1 MRVGGALGVLAMARD
16 TYNPGSGGSSVLL
29 VTGPEPVALP
39 EGLSGF
45 TGDLTR
51 AGRDLLVEMPDGTA
65 LRLVDYFTHGAPD
78 LVHANDAV
86 LPGAVAERLAGPLA
100 PGQYAQAGGADLGAP
115 IGQVETLEGSAEVQR
130 ADGTVVA
137 LRVGTEIFANDLV
150 TTGEGSTAALTFLD
164 GTVFT
169 LAADSRMLI
178 DNLIYDPNGGQNA
191 SGFNLIQ
198 GGFVFIAGAIAPT
211 GNMEVTTP
219 TASMGIRGTTVSV
232 EIRTDEGVTRV
243 QVALNPDPDGGLGRI
258 ELFDLQGNLLGTITT
273 TDISWIV
280 SPVEGETR
288 VLERSFAP
296 DSPESALLD
305 TAIRAFQSA
314 ITRAQSGS
322 ATQTDGS
329 GTPDVILDFGEDG
342 TFDENIFGDDEGG
355 DALIDLIRYIVDG
368 DDTVTLPNL
377 APVAVPI
384 DAGSVAETA
393 APVVIDLLAGQRD
406 PNGDTLS
413 IADVT
418 VTAGGTAVAFTLD
431 GTVVTIDP
439 AQFIGL
445 GTGEQADITIRYSL
459 SDGTLSVEN
468 TATLTVTGVNTAP
481 EASPI
486 DAGTVAETA
495 DPVVIDLLVGATD
508 AEGDTL
514 SVQDVVVTVG
524 EGTATFSLEG
534 GVLTL
539 DPAQFVGL
547 GAEESAQVSISYRIS
562 DGENLIENTATL
574 TVTGVNTAPE
584 ATPIDAGTVA
594 ETADPV
600 VIDLLAGATDA
611 DGDTLS
617 VQDVVVT
624 VGEGTAS
631 FSLEG
636 GVLTLDPAQFVGLGA
651 EESAEVSISYRISDG
666 ENVIDNTATLTVTGV
681 NTAPEATPIDAGTVA
696 ETADPVVIDLLA
708 NATDAEG
715 DTLSVQDVV
724 VTVGEGTATFSLE
737 GGVLTLDPGQFGD
750 LEPGETRSVSIAYR
764 ISDGAHLV
772 DATASLTVE
781 GTNTAPVVADV
792 TIPAA
797 TVLAGGGFDAS
808 PDFDGWTASTG
819 TTGLTS
825 VSFSNAGVDRSGTA
839 LSDGDDAVAVLRFS
853 GTASSFGGTGSG
865 PTLTSDLVAVQ
876 AGDTLRVTY
885 DLIAGASTGTWD
897 NGGMIAELVD
907 GSGTVVETLF
917 SDAVTVGS
925 STGLQTLDLTLTQTG
940 TYGVR
945 FTLQSTDGTFGGV
958 VGAELRIGE
967 ATLTRAGATESAPYS
982 FDAALL
988 TDGASDPDGGT
999 VALLSVAGTSTAGA
1013 RVSLADGRISY
1024 DPDGAWDHLAAGE
1037 TGTDTFTFMVSY
1049 GQGGTTTATA
1059 TITVAGEGAGA
1070 ELFAGA
1076 PLLDDLITLP
1086 DLSGFEAVIVNGFSG
1101 VDTAAFTAGP
1111 ADPFGTVDLRG
1122 IEVLDLTNGAAD
1134 DVTVT
1139 LADLLGM
1146 SDEADTRL
1154 QALLG
1159 DPVDAA
1165 GGVYRTIL
1173 GEAGDTIRL
1182 APSAGVNVG
1191 ILPDGD
1197 GQAGGSYGGH
1207 TDVSV
1212 WQFTD
1217 SGTGEV
1223 LARLAI
1229 DDDVTTHLVAPT

>member
-1 MRVGGALGVLAMARD
+1 MRVGGGLGVLAMARD

-29 VTGPEPVALP
+29 VTGPDPVALP

-78 LVHANDAV
+78 LVHANEAV

-178 DNLIYDPNGGQNA
+178 DNLIYDPNGGHNA

-342 TFDENIFGDDEGG
+342 TFDEDIFGDDEGG
-355 DALIDLIRYIVDG
+355 DALIDLIRDILDG
-368 DDTVTLPNL
+368 DDSVILPNL

-418 VTAGGTAVAFTLD
+418 VTAGETAVAFTLD

-481 EASPI
+481 EATPI

-495 DPVVIDLLVGATD
+495 DPVVIDLLANATDAEGDTLSLQDVVVTVGEGTASFSLEGGVLTLDPAQFVGLGAEESSEVSISYRISDGENLIDNTATLTVTGVNTAPEVTPIDAGTVAETADRVVIDLLAGATD

-539 DPAQFVGL
+539 DPAQF
-547 GAEESAQVSISYRIS
+547 
-562 DGENLIENTATL
+562 
-574 TVTGVNTAPE
+574 
-584 ATPIDAGTVA
+584 
-594 ETADPV
+594 
-600 VIDLLAGATDA
+600 
-611 DGDTLS
+611 
-617 VQDVVVT
+617 
-624 VGEGTAS
+624 
-631 FSLEG
+631 
-636 GVLTLDPAQFVGLGA
+636 
-651 EESAEVSISYRISDG
+651 
-666 ENVIDNTATLTVTGV
+666 
-681 NTAPEATPIDAGTVA
+681 
-696 ETADPVVIDLLA
+696 
-708 NATDAEG
+708 
-715 DTLSVQDVV
+715 
-724 VTVGEGTATFSLE
+724 
-737 GGVLTLDPGQFGD
+737 GD

-772 DATASLTVE
+772 DAAASLTVE

-808 PDFDGWTASTG
+808 PDFDGWTASTA

-825 VSFSNAGVDRSGTA
+825 VSFSTAGVDRSGTA

-967 ATLTRAGATESAPYS
+967 ATLTRVGATESAPYS

-1013 RVSLADGRISY
+1013 RVSLAEGRISY

-1037 TGTDTFTFMVSY
+1037 TGTDTFTFTVSD

-1059 TITVAGEGAGA
+1059 TSTVAGEGAGA

-1076 PLLDDLITLP
+1076 PVLDDLITLP
-1086 DLSGFEAVIVNGFSG
+1086 DLSGFEAVIVNGFTG

-1134 DVTVT
+1134 DVVVT
-1139 LADLLGM
+1139 LDDLLAM

-1182 APSAGVNVG
+1182 AQTEGVDVG
-1191 ILPDGD
+1191 ILPDGE

-1229 DDDVTTHLVAPT
+1229 DDDVTTHVVSPT

>member
-29 VTGPEPVALP
+29 VTGPDPVALP

-100 PGQYAQAGGADLGAP
+100 PGQYAQAGGADPGAP

-342 TFDENIFGDDEGG
+342 TFDEGIFGDDEGG
-355 DALIDLIRYIVDG
+355 DALIDLIRDIVDG

-418 VTAGGTAVAFTLD
+418 VTRGETAVAFTLD

-439 AQFIGL
+439 AQFVGL

-468 TATLTVTGVNTAP
+468 TATLTVTGV
-481 EASPI
+481 
-486 DAGTVAETA
+486 
-495 DPVVIDLLVGATD
+495 
-508 AEGDTL
+508 
-514 SVQDVVVTVG
+514 
-524 EGTATFSLEG
+524 
-534 GVLTL
+534 
-539 DPAQFVGL
+539 
-547 GAEESAQVSISYRIS
+547 
-562 DGENLIENTATL
+562 
-574 TVTGVNTAPE
+574 
-584 ATPIDAGTVA
+584 
-594 ETADPV
+594 
-600 VIDLLAGATDA
+600 
-611 DGDTLS
+611 
-617 VQDVVVT
+617 
-624 VGEGTAS
+624 
-631 FSLEG
+631 
-636 GVLTLDPAQFVGLGA
+636 
-651 EESAEVSISYRISDG
+651 
-666 ENVIDNTATLTVTGV
+666 
-681 NTAPEATPIDAGTVA
+681 
-696 ETADPVVIDLLA
+696 
-708 NATDAEG
+708 
-715 DTLSVQDVV
+715 
-724 VTVGEGTATFSLE
+724 
-737 GGVLTLDPGQFGD
+737 
-750 LEPGETRSVSIAYR
+750 
-764 ISDGAHLV
+764 
-772 DATASLTVE
+772 
-781 GTNTAPVVADV
+781 NTAPVVADV

-825 VSFSNAGVDRSGTA
+825 VGFSTAAVVRSGSA
-839 LSDGDDAVAVLRFS
+839 LSNGDDAVAVLSFS
-853 GTASSFGGTGSG
+853 GRVSSNGNTASG

-982 FDAALL
+982 FDAAVL

-1013 RVSLADGRISY
+1013 RVSLAAGRISY

-1037 TGTDTFTFMVSY
+1037 TGTDTFTFTVSD

-1059 TITVAGEGAGA
+1059 TISVAGEGAGA

-1076 PLLDDLITLP
+1076 PVLDDLITLP
-1086 DLSGFEAVIVNGFSG
+1086 DLSGFAAVIVNGFTG

-1182 APSAGVNVG
+1182 APSAGVAVG
-1191 ILPDGD
+1191 ILPDGG
-1197 GQAGGSYGGH
+1197 GQAAGSYGGH

>member
-1 MRVGGALGVLAMARD
+1 MARD
-16 TYNPGSGGSSVLL
+16 TYSPGSGGSSVLL
-29 VTGPEPVALP
+29 VTGPDPVALP

-45 TGDLTR
+45 TGALTR

-100 PGQYAQAGGADLGAP
+100 PGQYAQVGGADPGAP

-150 TTGEGSTAALTFLD
+150 TTGDGSTAALTFLD

-342 TFDENIFGDDEGG
+342 SFDEQIFGDDEGG
-355 DALIDLIRYIVDG
+355 DALIDLIRDIVDG

-406 PNGDTLS
+406 PNGDALTIS
-413 IADVT
+413 DVT
-418 VTAGGTAVAFTLD
+418 VTAGETAVAFTLD

-439 AQFIGL
+439 AQFVGL
-445 GTGEQADITIRYSL
+445 GTGDQADITIRYSL

-468 TATLTVTGVNTAP
+468 TASLTVTGV
-481 EASPI
+481 
-486 DAGTVAETA
+486 
-495 DPVVIDLLVGATD
+495 
-508 AEGDTL
+508 
-514 SVQDVVVTVG
+514 
-524 EGTATFSLEG
+524 
-534 GVLTL
+534 
-539 DPAQFVGL
+539 
-547 GAEESAQVSISYRIS
+547 
-562 DGENLIENTATL
+562 
-574 TVTGVNTAPE
+574 
-584 ATPIDAGTVA
+584 
-594 ETADPV
+594 
-600 VIDLLAGATDA
+600 
-611 DGDTLS
+611 
-617 VQDVVVT
+617 
-624 VGEGTAS
+624 
-631 FSLEG
+631 
-636 GVLTLDPAQFVGLGA
+636 
-651 EESAEVSISYRISDG
+651 
-666 ENVIDNTATLTVTGV
+666 
-681 NTAPEATPIDAGTVA
+681 
-696 ETADPVVIDLLA
+696 
-708 NATDAEG
+708 
-715 DTLSVQDVV
+715 
-724 VTVGEGTATFSLE
+724 
-737 GGVLTLDPGQFGD
+737 
-750 LEPGETRSVSIAYR
+750 
-764 ISDGAHLV
+764 
-772 DATASLTVE
+772 
-781 GTNTAPVVADV
+781 NTAPVVADV

-797 TVLAGGGFDAS
+797 TVLAGGGFDAT
-808 PDFDGWTASTG
+808 PDLDGWTASTA
-819 TTGLTS
+819 TTGLSS
-825 VSFSNAGVDRSGTA
+825 VSFSEVGVDRSGTA
-839 LSDGDDAVAVLRFS
+839 LSNGDDAVAVLRFS
-853 GTASSFGGTGSG
+853 GTATSLGGSGTG

-885 DLIAGASTGTWD
+885 DLISGAATGNWD
-897 NGGMIAELVD
+897 NGSVVADLVD
-907 GSGTVVETLF
+907 GSGTVVQTLF
-917 SDAVTVGS
+917 LGAASVGS

-958 VGAELRIGE
+958 VGSELRIGE

-982 FDAALL
+982 FDAAVL

-1013 RVSLADGRISY
+1013 RVSLAEGRISY
-1024 DPDGAWDHLAAGE
+1024 DPDGVWDHLAAGE
-1037 TGTDTFTFMVSY
+1037 TGTDTFTFTVSD

-1059 TITVAGEGAGA
+1059 TITVSGEGAGA

-1086 DLSGFEAVIVNGFSG
+1086 DLGGFASVIVNGFSG
-1101 VDTAAFTAGP
+1101 VDTAAFAAGS

-1139 LADLLGM
+1139 LNDLLAM

-1173 GEAGDTIRL
+1173 GEEGDTIRL
-1182 APSAGVNVG
+1182 APSAGVDVRT
-1191 ILPDGD
+1191 LPDGE

-1212 WQFTD
+1212 WQFTY

-1229 DDDVTTHLVAPT
+1229 DDDVTTHVVAPT

>member
-1 MRVGGALGVLAMARD
+1 MARD

-29 VTGPEPVALP
+29 VTGPDPVALP

-130 ADGTVVA
+130 ADGTVLA

-355 DALIDLIRYIVDG
+355 DALIDLIRDIVDG

-406 PNGDTLS
+406 PNGDALS

-418 VTAGGTAVAFTLD
+418 VTAGETAVAFTLD

-468 TATLTVTGVNTAP
+468 SASLTVTGVNTAP
-481 EASPI
+481 EATPI
-486 DAGTVAETA
+486 DSGTVAETA
-495 DPVVIDLLVGATD
+495 DPVVIDLLAGATD

-539 DPAQFVGL
+539 DPAQF
-547 GAEESAQVSISYRIS
+547 
-562 DGENLIENTATL
+562 
-574 TVTGVNTAPE
+574 
-584 ATPIDAGTVA
+584 
-594 ETADPV
+594 
-600 VIDLLAGATDA
+600 
-611 DGDTLS
+611 
-617 VQDVVVT
+617 
-624 VGEGTAS
+624 
-631 FSLEG
+631 
-636 GVLTLDPAQFVGLGA
+636 
-651 EESAEVSISYRISDG
+651 
-666 ENVIDNTATLTVTGV
+666 
-681 NTAPEATPIDAGTVA
+681 
-696 ETADPVVIDLLA
+696 
-708 NATDAEG
+708 
-715 DTLSVQDVV
+715 
-724 VTVGEGTATFSLE
+724 
-737 GGVLTLDPGQFGD
+737 GD

-764 ISDGAHLV
+764 ISDGEHLV
-772 DATASLTVE
+772 DAIASLTVE

-797 TVLAGGGFDAS
+797 TVLAGGGFDAT

-839 LSDGDDAVAVLRFS
+839 LSNGDDAVAVLRFS

-958 VGAELRIGE
+958 VGSELRIGE
-967 ATLTRAGATESAPYS
+967 ATLTRAGATEGAPYS

-1013 RVSLADGRISY
+1013 RVSLAEGRISY
-1024 DPDGAWDHLAAGE
+1024 DPDGVWDHLAAGE
-1037 TGTDTFTFMVSY
+1037 TGTDSFTFTVSD

-1139 LADLLGM
+1139 LDDLLAM

-1182 APSAGVNVG
+1182 AQTEGVDVG
-1191 ILPDGD
+1191 ILPDGE

-1229 DDDVTTHLVAPT
+1229 DDDVTTHVVAPT